1 MPVTNINGGKISNLS
16 MVNSIRRGIMRE
28 MKNLDFFLVESVDKD
43 LDVWGDTVL
52 AVVHESQ

>member
-1 MPVTNINGGKISNLS
+1 
-16 MVNSIRRGIMRE
+16 MVISIRWGIMRE

>member
-1 MPVTNINGGKISNLS
+1 MPVASKKSRKMSYLS
-16 MVNSIRRGIMRE
+16 MVISIRWGIMRE